1 MLFNPTPIEKLST
14 LTNDLITNYNT
25 AKEELETMRQEI
37 VTLRAHHGGK
47 DEEIERL
54 NSELRAKDAE
64 ISAKNMELAE
74 KDAEIEAV
82 IAKIESMLG

>member
-1 MLFNPTPIEKLST
+1 MLFNPTPIEKLSN
-14 LTNDLITNYNT
+14 LTNDLVSNYT
-25 AKEELETMRQEI
+25 VLKEEVETMRQEI

-54 NSELRAKDAE
+54 QNELRAKDAE
-64 ISAKNMELAE
+64 ITAKNAELAE